1 MFLLK
6 LSFRTVKTLLNLIFF
21 FFFLKAEITDFPFST
36 AMAGGRNQYKHCF
49 LGGFDFYNRYIEVCE
64 LVACRKLQSI
74 LSIKEHLTLQMIS
87 LIAQRECSLPKNW
100 KAVFLTNSNG
110 NVNFD

>member
-6 LSFRTVKTLLNLIFF
+6 LSFRTVKTLLNLIF

-49 LGGFDFYNRYIEVCE
+49 WGVLIFITD
-64 LVACRKLQSI
+64 
-74 LSIKEHLTLQMIS
+74 IS
-87 LIAQRECSLPKNW
+87 RCASWWLAGSF
-100 KAVFLTNSNG
+100 KAF
-110 NVNFD
+110 